1 MVTDPP
7 LQTRFDLDAQ
17 RDLST
22 LRRLVAEI
30 AEREAELA
38 GTVARLRARWVP
50 WSAIA
55 QEIGISTQGAQQRY
69 RSERPAPR

>member
-1 MVTDPP
+1 MVTGPP

-17 RDLST
+17 LDLST
-22 LRRLVAEI
+22 LNKLVTEI
-30 AEREAELA
+30 AEREEELA
-38 GTVARLRARWVP
+38 RTVARLRARWVP

-69 RSERPAPR
+69 HSERPAPQ